1 MDRKPGIRT
10 GCKIECSELSVLHLE
25 TLTSVEM
32 HSMLEDVELQAGK
45 SSAEDNEGVRD
56 NTEET
61 PLQTKRVQIPR
72 PSQHVIAYV

>member
-1 MDRKPGIRT
+1 
-10 GCKIECSELSVLHLE
+10 
-25 TLTSVEM
+25 
-32 HSMLEDVELQAGK
+32 MLEDVELQAGK